1 MAGTRTSEPL
11 HSELGRWPTER
22 FRADVETT
30 PAAARGS
37 QGGLKTQESRSGG
50 WMGTV
55 FPCVCTNSADSH
67 DVTDYN
73 VPPATR
79 TDDAPEVPPSD
90 QILSVKAVDLL
101 KSRSGINRQ
110 SHHTDEFEYDDLIL
124 RRGQSFL
131 LEIEFS
137 RPFNPDTDTVQLEL
151 QIGPLPQVSKGTH
164 VIIPLAR
171 ELEDNQWE
179 AKIVHRAGSRVKLSV
194 RSPATAV
201 IGRYK
206 FAVTTHSSRGDFK
219 MEHDPKNDITFLFN
233 PWCESDTVFMEDE
246 ELLKEYILNETG
258 KIYYGTEKQIAARTW
273 NFGQFDAGILD
284 ACLFVLDRSQM
295 PHSGRGNPVNL
306 VRVISALVNS
316 VDDRG
321 VVVGC
326 WSGDYSQGTAPTA
339 WSGSVDILTR
349 YHRSGGT
356 PVPFGQCWVFSGVTT
371 TVLRCLG
378 IPARCVTNFSSAH
391 DSDVSLTMD
400 LYFDEH
406 MRPLTHL
413 NQDSVW
419 NYHVWNDCWMAR
431 PDLPPGMGGWQ
442 AVDATPQETSQGVT
456 CCGPAS
462 VQAIRD
468 GLVYHNHDTRF
479 IFAEVNSDKIYW
491 QRRAD
496 GSFTQVFSERKAI
509 GSHILTKA
517 VGSEEREDIT
527 DMYKYPE
534 GSKEE
539 RIAVETACR
548 YGSKPN
554 VYLNRQAGD
563 VSVEVSTDGAGLHV
577 GSSAS
582 ILIVVANRSQSA
594 RSAVLHGQIAVMYYT
609 GVVKATIK
617 KDSINVQLMPGE
629 VRTVQWVLTYS
640 DYQDQLV
647 DQAALVMTVAGRVS
661 QTGQVL
667 ATQHVFRL
675 QTPDLQIQP
684 EGSAVVG
691 KQLRVKIIFTNP
703 LSKTLNCA
711 VISLEG
717 AGLQTPKR
725 INIGDVARHSTLT
738 LTETI
743 VPFKSGR
750 RKLIANLHCR
760 QLTQVHG
767 VAEVTVRDQL

>member
-1 MAGTRTSEPL
+1 ME
-11 HSELGRWPTER
+11 
-22 FRADVETT
+22 
-30 PAAARGS
+30 
-37 QGGLKTQESRSGG
+37 
-50 WMGTV
+50 TV
-55 FPCVCTNSADSH
+55 FPCVRTNSADAH
-67 DVTDYN
+67 DFTNNKVSWADET
-73 VPPATR
+73 
-79 TDDAPEVPPSD
+79 PEVLLSD
-90 QILSVKAVDLL
+90 QILSVKGVDLL
-101 KSRSGINRQ
+101 KSRCGMNRKA
-110 SHHTDEFEYDDLIL
+110 HHTDEFEYDDLIL
-124 RRGQSFL
+124 RRGQSFF

-137 RPFNPDTDTVQLEL
+137 RPFNPDMDTVQLEL

-164 VIIPLAR
+164 VIIPLVG

-179 AKIVHRAGSRVKLSV
+179 AKIVQRDGTRVKLSV

-206 FAVTTHSSRGDFK
+206 FTVTTHSPGGDFK

-233 PWCESDTVFMEDE
+233 PWCERDDVFMKDE

-258 KIYYGTEKQIAARTW
+258 KIYYGTEKQITARTW

-284 ACLFVLDRSQM
+284 ACLFVLDRSRM

-339 WSGSVDILTR
+339 WSGSVDILTK
-349 YHRSGGT
+349 YHRSGGE
-356 PVPFGQCWVFSGVTT
+356 PVAFGQCWVFSGVTT

-378 IPARCVTNFSSAH
+378 IPARSVTNFSSAH
-391 DSDVSLTMD
+391 DTDVSLTTD
-400 LYFDEH
+400 LHFDEN

-431 PDLPPGMGGWQ
+431 PDLPPGLGGWQ
-442 AVDATPQETSQGVT
+442 AVDATPQQTSQGIA

-462 VQAIRD
+462 VQAICN
-468 GLVYHNHDTRF
+468 GLVYLNHDTRF

-491 QRRAD
+491 QQRAD
-496 GSFTQVFSERKAI
+496 GSFTQVFSEKAAI
-509 GSHILTKA
+509 GKHISTKA
-517 VGSEEREDIT
+517 AGSEERQDIT

-554 VYLNRQAGD
+554 IYSNQQAGD
-563 VSVEVSTDGAGLHV
+563 VSIEVSTDGAGLHV
-577 GSSAS
+577 GGSAS
-582 ILIVVANRSQSA
+582 ILIVVSNRSQSGC
-594 RSAVLHGQIAVMYYT
+594 SAVLHGQIAVMYYT

-617 KDSINVQLMPGE
+617 RDTINVELMPGE
-629 VRTVQWVLTYS
+629 IRTVQWVLAYS
-640 DYQDQLV
+640 DYQDQLT
-647 DQAALVMTVAGRVS
+647 DQAALMMTVAGRVS

-667 ATQHVFRL
+667 AAQHVFRL
-675 QTPDLQIQP
+675 QTPKLQIQVP
-684 EGSAVVG
+684 AGPRNTGAIPNSVIQHQITVKY
-691 KQLRVKIIFTNP
+691 KQCDTAIN
-703 LSKTLNCA
+703 SD
-711 VISLEG
+711 
-717 AGLQTPKR
+717 KR
-725 INIGDVARHSTLT
+725 FL
-738 LTETI
+738 
-743 VPFKSGR
+743 
-750 RKLIANLHCR
+750 
-760 QLTQVHG
+760 
-767 VAEVTVRDQL
+767 